1 MLAGIL
7 LGIAIGAARNV
18 YGTDTPHIIPVV
30 EASEPQEVR
39 IEVIIDWTPE
49 RVREQIAIAAK
60 KYGVSYEKMNA
71 TVMCESGYD
80 VNIQSHHTLSYGRE
94 ESWGVAQWH
103 IPAGN
108 RNADGVLITKEMAL
122 DPIQALDAMAYY
134 FSIGKASS
142 WTCYRDIYLK

>member
-7 LGIAIGAARNV
+7 LGIAIGAAKNV
-18 YGTDTPHIIPVV
+18 YGTDTPHIIQVV

-49 RVREQIAIAAK
+49 RIKQEIRAAAD
-60 KYGVSYEKMNA
+60 KYGVSYERMDK
-71 TVMCESGYD
+71 TIQCESGYNI
-80 VNIQSHHTLSYGRE
+80 NIQSHHILSYGRE
-94 ESWGVAQWH
+94 QSYGIAQWH

-108 RNADGVLITKEMAL
+108 RNAEGVLITKEMAL